1 MTALGSVSAAEDAPR
16 TSWPRRRLG
25 QHPRHHA
32 RRLRR
37 LAQHDPRVR
46 HAHRAARVG
55 LLRYVMG
62 GNLRTLLT
70 APMVYSLLL
79 PMAMLDAW
87 VTLFQS
93 ICFRAWGLP
102 RVSRRPYLVF
112 DRHKLA
118 YLNLVERLNCVFC
131 GYANGV
137 LAYVREVSARTEQY
151 WCPIRH
157 GRRVRDPH
165 DHYSTFVPYG
175 DAEAYRRDLPALR
188 RALATPHGVD
198 GHARRLAP

>member
-1 MTALGSVSAAEDAPR
+1 MTARRAMKVAQDVPGGEAAGRGPNQR
-16 TSWPRRRLG
+16 F
-25 QHPRHHA
+25 QHDA

-46 HAHRAARVG
+46 HAHRGARVG
-55 LLRYVMG
+55 LLAYVTG
-62 GNLRTLLT
+62 GDLPTLLT
-70 APMVYSLLL
+70 APVVYTLLL
-79 PMAMLDAW
+79 PMALLDVW

-93 ICFRAWGLP
+93 VCFRAWGLQ

-112 DRHKLA
+112 DRQKLA
-118 YLNLVERLNCVFC
+118 YLNAVERINCVFC

-137 LAYVREVSARTEQY
+137 LAYVREVAARTEQY

-165 DHYSTFVPYG
+165 DHYSNFVAYG

-188 RALATPHGVD
+188 RALATSHGVR
-198 GHARRLAP
+198 GHARRLAS